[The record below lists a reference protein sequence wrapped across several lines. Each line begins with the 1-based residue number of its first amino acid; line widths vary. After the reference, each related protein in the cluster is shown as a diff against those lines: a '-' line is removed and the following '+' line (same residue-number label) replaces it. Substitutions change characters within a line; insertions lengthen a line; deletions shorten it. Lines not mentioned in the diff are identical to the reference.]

1 MSSSGLV
8 PREGGTPEVS
18 LAALGVNFSLDDVIV
33 KGLIKE
39 KIANLQEFRFFF
51 HDGAQVETWVTKLG
65 VTDDKMVQ
73 IARLRRAWAAVSLF
87 YQTAEQDRSK
97 VQTTDLDSMLN
108 ESELRDSKT
117 AFWLRYR
124 LKFPTEVHPADT
136 TVSRVSREL
145 SKRMLCVFNLWKVKT
160 LQFQLTTNQKKRK
173 LGENLY
179 TEEVDEDEPCQH
191 NVESYLDRLYT
202 LMLAYAIAEVAP
214 PSGTTP
220 DATKEAA
227 LGADSTEF
235 AAVPLDVCMTYWFR
249 AKRTC
254 YQVHPSKRMVWLQA
268 RDQEERA
275 EWTSRFRESTL
286 ALGVIIKEVFQAR
299 DAHWIPPVGSEP
311 SGASTA
317 MAPVPNSKVATAPAS
332 PNKLILGKSINGKRV
347 AKVMRDGTT
356 LCQGF
361 QRGDCKQK
369 GKCTAGAHRCGV
381 NHTGGQSLWRAWA
394 WGPHVPIQ
402 HQGVKGPRRGGGSL
416 FWGRFSTYAATV
428 PPLQQ
433 TS

>member
-39 KIANLQEFRFFF
+39 KIANLEFRLFF
-51 HDGAQVETWVTKLG
+51 HDGAQVETW
-65 VTDDKMVQ
+65 
-73 IARLRRAWAAVSLF
+73 
-87 YQTAEQDRSK
+87 

-117 AFWLRYR
+117 AFWRRYR

-202 LMLAYAIAEVAP
+202 LMLAYAIAGVAP
-214 PSGTTP
+214 PVGHNT
-220 DATKEAA
+220 
-227 LGADSTEF
+227 
-235 AAVPLDVCMTYWFR
+235 R
-249 AKRTC
+249 R
-254 YQVHPSKRMVWLQA
+254 YQ
-268 RDQEERA
+268 
-275 EWTSRFRESTL
+275 
-286 ALGVIIKEVFQAR
+286 
-299 DAHWIPPVGSEP
+299 
-311 SGASTA
+311 
-317 MAPVPNSKVATAPAS
+317 
-332 PNKLILGKSINGKRV
+332 
-347 AKVMRDGTT
+347 
-356 LCQGF
+356 
-361 QRGDCKQK
+361 
-369 GKCTAGAHRCGV
+369 
-381 NHTGGQSLWRAWA
+381 
-394 WGPHVPIQ
+394 
-402 HQGVKGPRRGGGSL
+402 GGSL
-416 FWGRFSTYAATV
+416 GGRFYRVCCGTFGCVHDLLVSSKEDVLSGAPFQEDGMVAGKRPRRTG
-428 PPLQQ
+428 
-433 TS
+433 

>member
-1 MSSSGLV
+1 M
-8 PREGGTPEVS
+8 
-18 LAALGVNFSLDDVIV
+18 
-33 KGLIKE
+33 
-39 KIANLQEFRFFF
+39 
-51 HDGAQVETWVTKLG
+51 
-65 VTDDKMVQ
+65 
-73 IARLRRAWAAVSLF
+73 
-87 YQTAEQDRSK
+87 
-97 VQTTDLDSMLN
+97 
-108 ESELRDSKT
+108 
-117 AFWLRYR
+117 
-124 LKFPTEVHPADT
+124 
-136 TVSRVSREL
+136 
-145 SKRMLCVFNLWKVKT
+145 FNLWKVKT

-202 LMLAYAIAEVAP
+202 LMLAYAIAGVAP
-214 PSGTTP
+214 PPGTSP
-220 DATKEAA
+220 DATKEAT

-254 YQVHPSKRMVWLQA
+254 YQVHSSKRLVWLQA

-286 ALGVIIKEVFQAR
+286 TLGVIIKEVFQAR

-381 NHTGGQSLWRAWA
+381 ITRGDRVCGAPGHGAHTCRSN
-394 WGPHVPIQ
+394 I
-402 HQGVKGPRRGGGSL
+402 KE
-416 FWGRFSTYAATV
+416 
-428 PPLQQ
+428 
-433 TS
+433 